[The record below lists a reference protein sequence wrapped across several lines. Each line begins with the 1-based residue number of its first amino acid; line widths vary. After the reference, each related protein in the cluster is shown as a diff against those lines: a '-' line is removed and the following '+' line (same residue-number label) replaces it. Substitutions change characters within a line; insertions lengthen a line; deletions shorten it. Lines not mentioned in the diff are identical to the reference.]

1 MRKTFSIISL
11 GCPRNLVD
19 SECLVS
25 EFKKRGYLFQ
35 EDAVGAD
42 TVIINTCAFI
52 EDAKE
57 ESIDTILKVID
68 AKKDGSVRRIMV
80 AGCLPERYPREL
92 KKELKEVDEFRGVLG
107 FEADFKKADV
117 QKLTP
122 PHYSYIKISEGC
134 ANLCTYCVI
143 PYLKGRYKSRSIES
157 IISEAE
163 ALIEKGTRE
172 IILVGQ
178 DTSLYGA
185 DLYRKKKLS
194 ELLKRLSKACG
205 ENWLRVLYLHPRNL
219 EKDMIK
225 VMREGTNICKYI
237 DLPVEHISDKILKSM
252 GRKIKK
258 NEIVSLIKY
267 VRKEIPGVA
276 LRSSLIVGFPGET
289 EKDFRGLLSFIRDSR
304 FERLGIFRYSRE
316 EGTPAYGFK
325 GQIPEKEKT
334 RRFDEAML
342 LQQEISRGV
351 NENFKGR
358 ELKVLIDEK
367 AKDHYVGRTEYD
379 APEVDGA
386 VYVKGK
392 GLKVG
397 QFYNVRIKDTYEYD
411 LVGEV
416 VQGRALNNIEA
427 I

>member
-25 EFKKRGYLFQ
+25 EFRKKGYLFQ

-52 EDAKE
+52 EDAKK

-68 AKKDGSVRRIMV
+68 AKKSGSVRRIMV
-80 AGCLPERYPREL
+80 AGCLPERYPKEL
-92 KKELKEVDEFRGVLG
+92 KKELKEVDEFRGVFS
-107 FEADFKKADV
+107 FEEGFKKTDV

-122 PHYSYIKISEGC
+122 SHYSYVKISEGC
-134 ANLCTYCVI
+134 ANRCTYCVI

-163 ALIEKGTRE
+163 ALIERGTKE
-172 IILVGQ
+172 IVLVGQ
-178 DTSLYGA
+178 DTSLYGV
-185 DLYRKKKLS
+185 DLYKKKKLA
-194 ELLKRLSKACG
+194 ELLRRLSKVCG
-205 ENWLRVLYLHPRNL
+205 ENWLRVLYSHPRNL

-225 VMREGTNICKYI
+225 VIRDSKNICKYI
-237 DLPVEHISDKILKSM
+237 DLPVEHISDKILKGM

-258 NEIVSLIKY
+258 SEIVSLIKY
-267 VRKEIPGVA
+267 LRKEIPGVA

-289 EKDFRGLLSFIRDSR
+289 EKDSRELLSFIREVR

-325 GQIPEKEKT
+325 GQVPEEEKM

-342 LQQEISRGV
+342 LQQEISRSV

-358 ELKVLIDEK
+358 GLKVLIDEK

-379 APEVDGA
+379 APEVDGT

-392 GLKVG
+392 GLGVG
-397 QFYNVRIKDTYEYD
+397 NFYDIRIKDTYEYD
-411 LVGEV
+411 LVGE
-416 VQGRALNNIEA
+416 I
-427 I
+427 

>member
-25 EFKKRGYLFQ
+25 EFRKKGYQFQ
-35 EDAVGAD
+35 EGAVGAD

-52 EDAKE
+52 EDAKK

-92 KKELKEVDEFRGVLG
+92 KKELKEVDEFRGVLN
-107 FEADFKKADV
+107 FEADFKKVDV

-134 ANLCTYCVI
+134 ANRCTYCVI
-143 PYLKGRYKSRSIES
+143 PYLKGHYKSRSIES
-157 IISEAE
+157 IISEAV
-163 ALIEKGTRE
+163 ALIKKGTKE
-172 IILVGQ
+172 IVLVGQ
-178 DTSLYGA
+178 DTSLYGV
-185 DLYRKKKLS
+185 DLYKKKKLA
-194 ELLKRLSKACG
+194 ELLRRLSKVCG
-205 ENWLRVLYLHPRNL
+205 ENWLRVLYSHPRNL

-225 VMREGTNICKYI
+225 VMRDSKNICKYI
-237 DLPVEHISDKILKSM
+237 DLPVEHISDKVLKSM

-267 VRKEIPGVA
+267 LRKEIPGVA
-276 LRSSLIVGFPGET
+276 IRSSLIVGFPGET
-289 EKDFRGLLSFIRDSR
+289 EKDSRELLSFIREVR

-325 GQIPEKEKT
+325 GQIPEKEKA

-342 LQQEISRGV
+342 LQQEISRDV

-367 AKDHYVGRTEYD
+367 AKDHYVARTEYD

-392 GLKVG
+392 DLEVG

-411 LVGEV
+411 LVGE
-416 VQGRALNNIEA
+416 I
-427 I
+427 

>member
-19 SECLVS
+19 SECLVA
-25 EFKKRGYLFQ
+25 EFRKRGYLFQ

-52 EDAKE
+52 EDAKK

-80 AGCLPERYPREL
+80 AGCLPERYPAEL

-107 FEADFKKADV
+107 FDADFKKIDV

-122 PHYSYIKISEGC
+122 LHYSYIKISEGC
-134 ANLCTYCVI
+134 ANRCTYCVI
-143 PYLKGRYKSRSIES
+143 PYLKGHYKSRSIES
-157 IISEAE
+157 IISETE
-163 ALIEKGTRE
+163 ALIEKGTKE
-172 IILVGQ
+172 IVLVGQ

-185 DLYRKKKLS
+185 DLYKKKKLP
-194 ELLKRLSKACG
+194 ELLKRLSNVCG

-219 EKDMIK
+219 EKDLIK
-225 VMREGTNICKYI
+225 VMRHAKNICKYI
-237 DLPVEHISDKILKSM
+237 DLPVEHISEKILKSM

-258 NEIVSLIKY
+258 SEIVSLIRY
-267 VRKEIPGVA
+267 LRKEIPGVA
-276 LRSSLIVGFPGET
+276 IRSSLIVGFPGET
-289 EKDFRGLLSFIRDSR
+289 EKDFRELLSFIKEVR

-325 GQIPEKEKT
+325 EQVPEKEKE

-342 LQQEISRGV
+342 LQQEISMDA

-367 AKDHYVGRTEYD
+367 AKDHYLARTEYD
-379 APEVDGA
+379 APEVDGT

-392 GLKVG
+392 SLEVG
-397 QFYNVRIKDTYEYD
+397 QFYNARIKDTYEYD
-411 LVGEV
+411 LVGE
-416 VQGRALNNIEA
+416 I
-427 I
+427 